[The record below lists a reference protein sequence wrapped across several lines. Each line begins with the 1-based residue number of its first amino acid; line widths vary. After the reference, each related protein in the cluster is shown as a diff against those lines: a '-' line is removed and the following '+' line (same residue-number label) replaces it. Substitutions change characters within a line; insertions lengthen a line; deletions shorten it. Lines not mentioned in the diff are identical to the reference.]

1 MKKIWFILGILLVW
15 GWLSLCWIKHFATT
29 TDYHLSDFF
38 TFRKWDTIG
47 VQMVV
52 QGSKNADIFNLQL
65 SWELVLA
72 SGNTY
77 WELELYFSQKTN
89 KLWSDLSFSTV
100 SQVLLDKEEL
110 YLSPSSLE
118 IFWWTGNI
126 ANNFYSKLSS
136 DLIGKTRK
144 IPLKETNFTIGSGY
158 LLSELLNALSNDNLS
173 GVATMIQKLPQFS
186 WWRFIVDWELWGTWL
201 DKINSFSLQ
210 WDQHIFSLSLLSLSN
225 SLRITWKANQFS
237 YILNL
242 SEKKGRKI
250 WLLEIMNILPPN
262 EKVQISFSLF
272 PLKEKKSL
280 QILPNTYS
288 SLQHYL
294 ENLNRA
300 F

>member
-1 MKKIWFILGILLVW
+1 MKKIWFLWVIFLIFCCFLLW
-15 GWLSLCWIKHFATT
+15 RMYFNTT
-29 TDYHLSDFF
+29 SEYHLSDFF
-38 TFRKWDTIG
+38 NFRNWDAIG
-47 VQMVV
+47 VQLEINSSTA
-52 QGSKNADIFNLQL
+52 QGSFVWYL
-65 SWELVLA
+65 SWEFTRY
-72 SGNTY
+72 SGDLDWNIAIN
-77 WELELYFSQKTN
+77 FQQKTN
-89 KLWSDLSFSTV
+89 KLWSDLSLSAT
-100 SQVLLDKEEL
+100 SQIFWKKDSV
-110 YLSPSSLE
+110 YVYPSALE

-126 ANNFYSKLSS
+126 ANSFYIKISS

-144 IPLKETNFTIGSGY
+144 IPLKETNFTMGSGY
-158 LLSELLNALSNDNLS
+158 LLSELLNTLSNDDLS

-186 WWRFIVDWELWGTWL
+186 WWRFIVDWELWGTWS

-250 WLLEIMNILPPN
+250 WSLEIMNILSPN

-294 ENLNRA
+294 ENLNRD